1 MLFLSKQFTFKKQ
14 RIGVINVSV
23 SLKYLFMLSKQTQQ
37 LLFAFLLT
45 CGFFMLKSPLFAQNY
60 YGLSNTGELYV
71 FNPTTC
77 TSCSAGVLSG
87 INPINLFN
95 NGDIFVMPNGNI
107 LVTQGTQL
115 LVYDPPSLTPI
126 FSSTGIV
133 YSGTAAGPGNLIYMI
148 GGSTSPPSLYTFNPT
163 TNAITLVGA
172 FPAGVSSLSDLFYF
186 NNQLYAVG
194 FLTVLLV
201 NPTNPALSTPT
212 GNFFNTDFAIAD
224 EGFFI
229 GLDFGSPIFGQYNP
243 TTNTS
248 TVICPIPP
256 VPTFIS
262 LQQIPPSAPQI
273 SCGCSTNAGTLSPA
287 AINLCVPSSVTVPYN
302 NNAVLDAND
311 ILQYVVLTNPAN
323 PASSIIATN
332 STGIFAY
339 NAALFTPGVTYYVAT
354 VAGNNQGG
362 AVNLTDPCL
371 DFSNFVLV
379 VWRPKPTVTF
389 TLTNPSACNTV
400 CADYTATF
408 TGTPPFQL
416 SVEVLQGATVV
427 NNFTT
432 TFNTTPALLQFCPPA
447 GNPTGSFLVRA
458 TSLTDAFCTCN

>member
-1 MLFLSKQFTFKKQ
+1 MNVSLFLKH
-14 RIGVINVSV
+14 
-23 SLKYLFMLSKQTQQ
+23 LFMLSKQTQQ
-37 LLFAFLLT
+37 LLLAFLLG
-45 CGFFMLKSPLFAQNY
+45 CGFCMLKSPLYAQNY

-133 YSGTAAGPGNLIYMI
+133 FSGTAAGPGNLIYMI
-148 GGSTSPPSLYTFNPT
+148 GGSTSPPSLYTFNPA

-172 FPAGVSSLSDLFYF
+172 FPAGVSSLSDLFYY

-194 FLTVLLV
+194 SLTVLLV
-201 NPTNPALSTPT
+201 NTTNPALSTPT
-212 GNFFNTDFAIAD
+212 GGLFNTDFAIAD

-229 GLDFGSPIFGQYNP
+229 GLDFGTPIFGQYDPN
-243 TTNTS
+243 S
-248 TVICPIPP
+248 AVYAIICPLAP

-262 LQQIPPSAPQI
+262 LQQIPPSAPQV
-273 SCGCSTNAGTLSPA
+273 SCGCSTNAGTLSA
-287 AINLCVPSSVTVPYN
+287 APINLCVPSSLTVPYN
-302 NNAVLDAND
+302 NDAVLDAND
-311 ILQYVVLTNPAN
+311 ILQYVVLTNTAN

-332 STGIFAY
+332 STGNFAY
-339 NAALFTPGVTYYVAT
+339 NAALFTPGVTYYIAT
-354 VAGNNQGG
+354 VAGNNQSG
-362 AVNLTDPCL
+362 AVDLTDPCL
-371 DFSNFVLV
+371 DFSNFVPV

-389 TLTNPSACNTV
+389 TLTNPGACNTV

-408 TGTPPFQL
+408 TGTAPFEL
-416 SVEVLQGATVV
+416 SAEILQGTTVV
-427 NNFTT
+427 DNFTT
-432 TFNTTPALLQFCPPA
+432 TLNSSPALFQFCPPV
-447 GNPTGSFLVRA
+447 GNPTGSFLVKA
-458 TSLTDAFCTCN
+458 TSLTDTFCIRHYAMNIQEQIR